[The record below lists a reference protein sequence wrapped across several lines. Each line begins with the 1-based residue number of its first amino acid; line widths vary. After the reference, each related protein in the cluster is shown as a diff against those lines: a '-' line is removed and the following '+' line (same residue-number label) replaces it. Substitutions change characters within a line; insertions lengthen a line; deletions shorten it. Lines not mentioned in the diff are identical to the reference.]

1 MQLAQLAGTTDSDAG
16 CDLAL
21 TNSYCVLCNASLTP
35 VHTITLLQQNI
46 SCVVGAKDSARA
58 LRTVHAAFLLS
69 HQTVSVGVVG
79 CGSIGGAFLDIV
91 QTQV

>member
-1 MQLAQLAGTTDSDAG
+1 MSVPSDANG
-16 CDLAL
+16 VFCLLLHAV
-21 TNSYCVLCNASLTP
+21 CMSL
-35 VHTITLLQQNI
+35 QNI

-91 QTQV
+91 QTQVRHSTILQ